1 MVGTDGETLI
11 RSTFVQSNIS
21 DALLDGARVYGVS
34 AWDLVGTPASQR
46 DLVITHPDHADV
58 TVDNLRVA
66 QFVYLLL
73 ENAEIRQVVDTVGQ
87 KGVLILGRFG
97 DRLTLLHELRNRLR
111 ELGFIPIVFDFERP
125 RLRDLNETVRVLA
138 GLSAFVVA
146 DLTAPRSTPHEAQA
160 VMSDYSVPFVPLIQ
174 AGEKPYA
181 MFADLWSKYG
191 WVMSPMEY
199 CGFYDL
205 LRQFDNAAVQ
215 PALQLR
221 EELTA
226 RKSRSFT
233 VRRIG
238 DYSPD

>member
-1 MVGTDGETLI
+1 MGTDGETSI
-11 RSTFVQSNIS
+11 RSTFVQGNIS
-21 DALLDGARVYGVS
+21 DVLLDGARVYGVS

-73 ENAEIRQVVDTVGQ
+73 ENAEIREVVDTVWQ

-146 DLTAPRSTPHEAQA
+146 DLTAPRSTPHSRAA
-160 VMSDYSVPFVPLIQ
+160 WRCLPL
-174 AGEKPYA
+174 PH
-181 MFADLWSKYG
+181 
-191 WVMSPMEY
+191 P
-199 CGFYDL
+199 
-205 LRQFDNAAVQ
+205 
-215 PALQLR
+215 
-221 EELTA
+221 
-226 RKSRSFT
+226 
-233 VRRIG
+233 
-238 DYSPD
+238 